1 MGTVIIMTAKTAEIV
16 EMLDM
21 LPDNDVDLA
30 YELVKKLVLA
40 WDPDFTKLTSAERS
54 SLEEA
59 ENDPETIPHEA
70 INWD

>member
-1 MGTVIIMTAKTAEIV
+1 MTAKTAEIV

-21 LPDNDVDLA
+21 LPDNDVNLA

-40 WDPDFTKLTSAERS
+40 WDPDFTKLTAEERAR
-54 SLEEA
+54 LEEA